1 MQTGDVR
8 SGWDSNPR
16 ALSSKRISSAPRYD
30 RFDTAPYT
38 IHCLN
43 KATIVVYHSATDL
56 ARGKSPVFGIS
67 AVSLEHRK
75 YSRAIDFPLPRVL
88 QFSQVQGRT
97 LYENC

>member
-1 MQTGDVR
+1 MQTGFVR

-38 IHCLN
+38 IRYLI
-43 KATIVVYHSATDL
+43 KATIVVYHSAPDL
-56 ARGKSPVFGIS
+56 ARGKSPVFRIS

-75 YSRAIDFPLPRVL
+75 YSRAIDFPSSNVL
-88 QFSQVQGRT
+88 QFSQVHART
-97 LYENC
+97 